1 MISLSSY
8 INYICNHF
16 LYLIFCLGL
25 AMFSIIFLLLGQGLI
40 PASFNKGWVKLLGK
54 SNYEG
59 QFKRLLLPGLVKL
72 IY

>member
-16 LYLIFCLGL
+16 VYLIFCLGL

-40 PASFNKGWVKLLGK
+40 PASFNKG
-54 SNYEG
+54 
-59 QFKRLLLPGLVKL
+59 
-72 IY
+72 